1 MGMWGGGTSAAGWGG
16 RGSWDGAGG
25 RGGRGGRSDGWDYQ
39 ELGNLYDWRLLK
51 RLLPYLAPYRGR
63 VILVLIAMVGTAIA
77 QYSQPYI
84 IGKGLEQAIR
94 SNDLSALNVVGI
106 ALVVLAVF
114 AWITQVMVQLISGWI
129 AQRLLY
135 HLRNDLFAHMQKLS
149 LSFYDKEEVG
159 RVMSRLTSDVTVMQE
174 LLTSGML
181 NVLTD
186 IAGLVVVIFF
196 MFYMDA
202 QLAVISLS
210 TVPFLVVFM
219 AVWQRYAQRAFIRV
233 RLAIAQVNSNINQNV
248 SGVRVVQ
255 SMRREEVNLR
265 EFGQLNEEN
274 RQSNLQAMR
283 LQATVMPMVEILS
296 TISTV
301 LVVVFIGIRL
311 FNGTLDPASA
321 AGFALGFVL
330 FIQRF
335 FTPIRDIVLQYTM
348 LQRAMAGAHRVFE
361 VLDTVPE
368 IVDAEDAVELDD
380 VEGRVDFNH
389 VDFEYLPGIPV
400 LRDFDLHVVPGETV
414 ALVGHTGAG
423 KTSVT
428 ALINRSYE
436 IQGGSIEI
444 DGHDLTKIVRK
455 SLTRRMSVVLQEP
468 YLFSGPIAE
477 NIRYGRLDATRREI
491 EQAAEAVG
499 ASEFIERLPNG
510 YDTVL
515 NEGGKN
521 LSIGQRQ
528 LIAFARAVVADPRI
542 IILDEATAHV
552 DTQTERIIQKA
563 LKIVLSGRTSF
574 VIAHRLSTI
583 RDADR
588 IVMMRNGEIVE
599 IGTHDELMANDNV
612 YADFYRM
619 TFTTHSDVA
628 DEVVITGGGGG
639 GGGGAGGS

>member
-563 LKIVLSGRTSF
+563 LKIVLAGRTSF

-588 IVMMRNGEIVE
+588 IVMMRYGEIVE